1 MSTKK
6 RRRKGTG
13 SIYRKGNRW
22 LAVITLDGRERSKRF
37 DTYELAEQWLDR
49 LLLANTG
56 MGPVPLADR
65 TVDHYLGE
73 HLKRKASTEKGSQK
87 KAQYEMAVLRELL
100 GARPV
105 ASVTSEDVRSFWAV
119 INDQQ
124 AHPRQQGQPLA
135 SLEEPLSK
143 RAVERIR
150 QHMRGAFDLALE
162 DGAIKRNPTRTY
174 KGVDPMPM
182 PRNRSKVRALSPSL
196 TRRFLEVAECDR
208 LGLLFELYVS
218 AGFRLGE
225 ALALTRH
232 DVDLAA
238 GTVSINK
245 CLISEAD
252 GIAMYGDPKTDSSN
266 RTVPL
271 SPDLVKKLDQ
281 HMREQAETLATLNLE
296 LAHQE
301 LVFTNQRGGALSG
314 KVVNKRLREL
324 ISPLLPPGH
333 PQPTVKWLRA
343 TYASLALRAGTRI
356 EVVSKRMGHADVTYT
371 YEKYRHLY
379 VDEGHDLVFSAR
391 DLIAMGN
398 RTVEAHDGDADAHI
412 RTALMSAFGAP
423 GTTEARTA
431 LALIESP
438 DKFLNEFARNLGLQ
452 PRDLIQLIASGVT
465 KDTTSDTAL
474 SANLKAALERQDRVV
489 R

>member
-1 MSTKK
+1 MRQYGQGMSTKK

-37 DTYELAEQWLDR
+37 DTYEEAEQWLDQ
-49 LLLANTG
+49 LLLAQKG

-73 HLKRKASTEKGSQK
+73 HLKRKAATEKGSQK
-87 KAQYEMAVLRELL
+87 KAQYEMAVLRGLM
-100 GARPV
+100 GARPI
-105 ASVTSEDVRSFWAV
+105 ASITAEDVRSFWAV
-119 INDQQ
+119 INEPQ
-124 AHPRQQGQPLA
+124 AHIRQPGQPIA
-135 SLEEPLSK
+135 SLEEPLSR

-162 DGAIKRNPTRTY
+162 EGAIKRNPTRTY
-174 KGVDPMPM
+174 KGVDPMPL
-182 PRNRSKVRALSPSL
+182 PRNRSKVKVLSPSL
-196 TRRFLEVAECDR
+196 TRRFLEVAERDR

-218 AGFRLGE
+218 TGLRLGE
-225 ALALTRH
+225 ALALTRN
-232 DVDLAA
+232 DIDLAA

-245 CLISEAD
+245 CLINGTK
-252 GIAMYGDPKTDSSN
+252 GIYIYRDPKTDSSN

-271 SPDLVKKLDQ
+271 SPDLVKKLDH
-281 HMREQAETLATLNLE
+281 HMREQAETLAALNLE

-301 LVFTNQRGGALSG
+301 LVFTNQKGGALTG
-314 KVVNKRLREL
+314 KAVNNRLREL

-333 PQPTVKWLRA
+333 PKPTVKWLRA

-379 VDEGHDLVFSAR
+379 VDEGHELVLSAR
-391 DLIAMGN
+391 YLIAMGN
-398 RTVEAHDGDADAHI
+398 RTVEAHDGEADAHI
-412 RTALMSAFGAP
+412 RTAFMRAFGAP

-452 PRDLIQLIASGVT
+452 PGDLIQLIASGVA
-465 KDTTSDTAL
+465 KGTTSGTAR
-474 SANLKAALERQDRVV
+474 SANLKAA
-489 R
+489 